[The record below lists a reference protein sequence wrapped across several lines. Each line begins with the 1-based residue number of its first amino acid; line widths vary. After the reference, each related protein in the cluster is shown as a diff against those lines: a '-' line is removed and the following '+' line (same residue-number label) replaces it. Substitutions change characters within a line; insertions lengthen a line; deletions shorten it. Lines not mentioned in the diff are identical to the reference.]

1 MIKRIYASLPA
12 TPPGQ
17 EPRKFATTV
26 LSARQFHS
34 LATPP
39 DEVPLPDEEPDYARK
54 RSMQLILDEIHA
66 LQKEWSQGG
75 GEWAEASII
84 NSSKVLVV
92 TVSPPKSAHRSW

>member
-1 MIKRIYASLPA
+1 M
-12 TPPGQ
+12 
-17 EPRKFATTV
+17 

-39 DEVPLPDEEPDYARK
+39 DEVPLQDEEPDYARK

-66 LQKEWSQGG
+66 LQKEWSQSGG

-92 TVSPPKSAHRSW
+92 TVSLFGFVETGRWLMIGDAKCC